1 MALPQ
6 AHGWPPELAHPCSAS
21 APHYAASAASSTLS
35 QSAASSTLSQSS
47 VSFIDLCL
55 QRVGMGSVSN
65 FLSRGLL
72 RVQLSQTLIHVEKKR
87 TFLWGE
93 HDCPISGLID
103 LD

>member
-1 MALPQ
+1 MVGPPNCSSLQGVRAALCRI
-6 AHGWPPELAHPCSAS
+6 GGVKHPVAV
-21 APHYAASAASSTLS
+21 LG
-35 QSAASSTLSQSS
+35 Q
-47 VSFIDLCL
+47 FIDLCL
-55 QRVGMGSVSN
+55 QRVGMGSVPN